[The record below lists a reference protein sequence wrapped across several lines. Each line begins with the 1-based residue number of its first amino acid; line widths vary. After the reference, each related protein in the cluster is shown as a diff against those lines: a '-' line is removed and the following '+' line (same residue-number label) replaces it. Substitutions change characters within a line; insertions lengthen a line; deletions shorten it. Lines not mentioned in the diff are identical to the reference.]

1 MLTKEELLTLF
12 KRLSIGTQYYCD
24 QGPNQGKMKVFLA
37 HPYMTPDEIASLQ
50 KSIAEME
57 ETAELAKGE
66 PEFIKSANAK
76 IIELIRRSKDDG
88 Q

>member
-1 MLTKEELLTLF
+1 MLSKEELLTLL

-24 QGPNQGKMKVFLA
+24 MGPNQGKMKIFLG

-57 ETAELAKGE
+57 EMAELAKESG
-66 PEFIKSANAK
+66 SAK
-76 IIELIRRSKDDG
+76 VIELIQRSKADG

>member
-37 HPYMTPDEIASLQ
+37 HPYMTPDEIAGLQ

-57 ETAELAKGE
+57 ETAELAKESG
-66 PEFIKSANAK
+66 SAK
-76 IIELIRRSKDDG
+76 VIELIQRSKDDG